1 MQDGRIFFCNC
12 TSFNMLAIRAQ
23 ICQQILVTKSEGKRV
38 LEDLSIMRRV
48 ESCGDILVAGS
59 LKRENELHF
68 P

>member
-1 MQDGRIFFCNC
+1 
-12 TSFNMLAIRAQ
+12 MLATGAQ
-23 ICQQILVTKSEGKRV
+23 IRQQILVTKSEVKRV

-59 LKRENELHF
+59 LKRENKLQF

>member
-1 MQDGRIFFCNC
+1 M
-12 TSFNMLAIRAQ
+12 MAIGAQ

-59 LKRENELHF
+59 LKHENRLQF